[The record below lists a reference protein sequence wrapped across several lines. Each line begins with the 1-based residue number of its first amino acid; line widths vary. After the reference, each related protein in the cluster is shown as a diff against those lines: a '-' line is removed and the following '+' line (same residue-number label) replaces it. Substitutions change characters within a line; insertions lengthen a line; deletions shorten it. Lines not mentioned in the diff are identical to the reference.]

1 MSADEGASAARLRLT
16 SPGRVVWP
24 EAGFTKGE
32 MLAYYRCIAPVL
44 LPHLADRPVTLA
56 RFPEGVDRYGWYQT
70 ECRGPSWIPRRR
82 VGTQNYCLLNDL
94 PSLLWA
100 ANAGAVELHPL
111 LSRGERVE
119 EPTAVAFDLDP
130 GPPAGLRECCR
141 VAIVLRDRLAAAG
154 LASCVKTSGSLGLH
168 VLVPLNA
175 PATFAAAKAFAR
187 AVAAELAARLPDR
200 VVWRTG
206 RSLRTGK
213 VLVDWGQN
221 AATRS
226 LVAPYSLRA
235 MRVPTV
241 AAPLTWDDVERAS
254 ASHVSDGLVF
264 APAAVLQRIECL
276 GDPFGPVL
284 ELVQRLP
291 VGD

>member
-1 MSADEGASAARLRLT
+1 MTAPEGDDPDRLRLT
-16 SPGRVVWP
+16 SPARLVWP

-32 MLAYYRCIAPVL
+32 MLAYYRGVAPVL

-70 ECRGPSWIPRRR
+70 QCRGPSWIPRRR
-82 VGTQNYCLLNDL
+82 VGTQDYCLLSDL

-100 ANAGAVELHPL
+100 ANAGAIELHPL

-119 EPTAVAFDLDP
+119 QPTAVVFDLDP
-130 GPPAGLRECCR
+130 GPPAGLRECCA
-141 VAIVLRDRLAAAG
+141 VALLLRERLAAAG
-154 LASCVKTSGSLGLH
+154 LASFVKTSGSLGLH

-175 PATFAAAKAFAR
+175 PATFAAGKAFAR
-187 AVAAELAARLPDR
+187 GVATELAAELPDR
-200 VVWRTG
+200 VVWRPE
-206 RSLRTGK
+206 RSLRRGK

-235 MRVPTV
+235 MPVPTV
-241 AAPLTWDDVERAS
+241 AAPLTWDEVERAS
-254 ASHVSDGLVF
+254 GTASADDLVF
-264 APAAVLQRIECL
+264 PPAAVRERIERL
-276 GDPFGPVL
+276 GDPFRAVL

-291 VGD
+291 DGD

>member
-1 MSADEGASAARLRLT
+1 MSADESAPGSRLRLT

-32 MLAYYRCIAPVL
+32 LLTYYRRVAPVL
-44 LPHLADRPVTLA
+44 LPHLVDRPVTLA

-70 ECRGPSWIPRRR
+70 QCRGPSWIPRRR
-82 VGTQNYCLLNDL
+82 VGTQDYCLLNDL

-100 ANAGAVELHPL
+100 ANGGAVELHPL

-119 EPTAVAFDLDP
+119 EPTAVVFDLDP
-130 GPPAGLRECCR
+130 GPPAGLRECCD
-141 VAIVLRDRLAAAG
+141 VALALHDRLAEAG

-221 AATRS
+221 AAPRS

-235 MRVPTV
+235 MHVPTV
-241 AAPLTWDDVERAS
+241 AAPLTWDEVERVS
-254 ASHVSDGLVF
+254 ASHGSHGLVF
-264 APAAVLQRIECL
+264 TPAAVLERIERL
-276 GDPFGPVL
+276 GDPFRVVL